1 MLCSDPDA
9 LHQRKGQTM
18 HKYYVFNK
26 TASHPIRVPVT
37 LSEYRKAKR
46 EPDRWFLDFGNC
58 VLEVTK
64 TQYEKYYKE
73 DQHSRYL
80 QRVAAHTDPVQSLS
94 KLEEVITYEMSI
106 FGSAEPVSVE
116 EQVIE
121 RLMMTEATKHLKEAM
136 KLLAADELCMVIKLH
151 IRQEKQSDLAD
162 ALGISQQTVSRRNQ
176 KILQKL
182 REMLEMDEI

>member
-1 MLCSDPDA
+1 
-9 LHQRKGQTM
+9 M

-106 FGSAEPVSVE
+106 FGSAEPASVE

-121 RLMMTEATKHLKEAM
+121 RLMLTEATKHLKEAM
-136 KLLAADELCMVIKLH
+136 KVLAADELCMVIKLH